1 MFQEEYK
8 QKSFYWG
15 LKPNPV
21 LEKFINI
28 IPKGK
33 ALDIGAGEGRNSIF
47 LAQHDFAVEALD
59 KIPEGL
65 EKCQNL
71 AKETGLH
78 INTIVQDVRNFDFQ
92 KEKYS
97 LILAVASLDFLK
109 KTEIEIIFN
118 KIKKSLVENGFI
130 FLSVFSTNDPL
141 FRKLKERSF
150 KEIEENTF
158 FMPKIDT
165 IRHFFTRK
173 EITEAFNTFEVVYTE
188 EKDIEDKSH
197 DQPHFHS
204 IIEFLARK
212 MR

>member
-1 MFQEEYK
+1 MFQEQYK
-8 QKSFYWG
+8 QKGFYWG

-47 LAQHDFAVEALD
+47 LAQNDFDVEALD

-65 EKCQNL
+65 EKCKNL

-78 INTIVQDVRNFDFQ
+78 INTIVQDVKNFDFQ
-92 KEKYS
+92 KEKYF

-109 KTEIEIIFN
+109 KTEVEVIFN
-118 KIKKSLVENGFI
+118 KIKKSLVDNGFI

-141 FRKLKERSF
+141 FYKLKERGF

-165 IRHFFTRK
+165 IRHFFTKK
-173 EITEAFNTFEVVYTE
+173 EIAEAFNSFEVVYTE
-188 EKDIEDKSH
+188 EKDIEDRSH